1 MKFPAHPRSTGSR
14 FRLLYLGT
22 DLELIAAIRQML
34 TEPDCRLL
42 ACSDRESAILFL
54 RSEIPY
60 DLLLIDLE
68 WRGKE
73 GLKLAQ
79 VTHSLRHRKRMPIIL
94 VTTRKLSR
102 DMKTLARKAGVNECV
117 TKTPDIGAVSEAI
130 KRVMVMS
137 DERAG
142 N

>member
-1 MKFPAHPRSTGSR
+1 MRPRSTGSK

-22 DLELIAAIRQML
+22 DLELMAAMRQVL
-34 TEPDCRLL
+34 SKLYCRLV

-79 VTHSLRHRKRMPIIL
+79 LAHSLRHRKRMPIIL
-94 VTTRKLSR
+94 VTTRKLSSH
-102 DMKTLARKAGVNECV
+102 MKTSARKAGVNECV